1 MGYNNPPLKIN
12 RPTKF
17 PVPFDK
23 MYSEW
28 NCYLKGSRFMF
39 CWGMITQHGSWTTT
53 CLSPFS
59 CNNSRNSF
67 NKYWLMFFGEK
78 LLYEFVFYVFLT
90 FMTVFTCR
98 LRKWTNYCC
107 VILQTFFFFLSFS
120 TFVCLIKFVSGCQL
134 ALSLS
139 ITSLL
144 WTICPFFPF
153 KRIIFCSTSCDD
165 TFLNKYSLVSNQ
177 KYLYIYISQM
187 QIQNIKNY

>member
-78 LLYEFVFYVFLT
+78 LLYEFVFPFVLRWWQFLHVVF
-90 FMTVFTCR
+90 VNERIIVVSYCR
-98 LRKWTNYCC
+98 L
-107 VILQTFFFFLSFS
+107 FSFFFL
-120 TFVCLIKFVSGCQL
+120 FVHLSVWLNLCLVVSWLFPCQL
-134 ALSLS
+134 LRSYAQFVL
-139 ITSLL
+139 
-144 WTICPFFPF
+144 FP
-153 KRIIFCSTSCDD
+153 
-165 TFLNKYSLVSNQ
+165 L
-177 KYLYIYISQM
+177 
-187 QIQNIKNY
+187 